1 MNWTGGNLQR
11 HSKSK
16 GNAVV
21 ARQRSHFAKA
31 RSKAPSTKTRSVE
44 GWNDTSP
51 IRDPCPPPLKKI
63 RTRTS
68 PRIQERSMTGQRTGR
83 RLVGDFVLPS
93 RESDVRSTNSMLLDD
108 FDQTNSRFRA
118 LDGDRSYQMTPGPD
132 NSLTPPRVL
141 KHMQFSLSDSLDT
154 ILRDHKANQHP
165 SGSEAHALSMVGNV
179 ASSGDAS
186 NNTSAED
193 MQSIPDTAE
202 RPKGSPVKLRPEQL
216 DISVIH
222 AHADAT
228 NFSHEDSVD
237 NDVTWRRFID
247 EEESDN
253 GQIGSDLYT
262 APQYMMQAL
271 PNALPT
277 LKLVQEEPLCP
288 SSHRGSTPHS
298 SCPTARACLLET
310 GRSRRIGGETS
321 ERGPRLSDEDQVWMR
336 FVLGLDCSDGS

>member
-93 RESDVRSTNSMLLDD
+93 RESDVRVRVGNRAFASQPDTTVASPSTRFRSPTISHSDQSTNSMLLDD

-247 EEESDN
+247 EEE
-253 GQIGSDLYT
+253 Y
-262 APQYMMQAL
+262 
-271 PNALPT
+271 
-277 LKLVQEEPLCP
+277 
-288 SSHRGSTPHS
+288 
-298 SCPTARACLLET
+298 
-310 GRSRRIGGETS
+310 
-321 ERGPRLSDEDQVWMR
+321 
-336 FVLGLDCSDGS
+336 